1 MELSQILFLLLY
13 LKVKNVEKRIEGH
26 AADRA
31 TWPRLSLV
39 GKARKAAVEKGCNR
53 HQYRWA
59 RDQSRHQTTTDSKAS
74 LQIITSS

>member
-13 LKVKNVEKRIEGH
+13 LKVKNVEKRIKGNAPVH
-26 AADRA
+26 QTGQHGPDSV
-31 TWPRLSLV
+31 WL
-39 GKARKAAVEKGCNR
+39 ARRAVEKGCNR